1 MRFLTRIFRKLRKPP
16 NEVVRIEPVEHI
28 EPEAVSSSLMLTV
41 ANDEKQ
47 AEGDAGTSAYEQQ
60 EEPAVYYGS
69 KLPFHKRMLSFGK
82 KQSIRKPKSGD
93 RAASKEKRA
102 ARQAEE
108 GIGNHRAVL
117 DADPFAF
124 KTAARRNAFF
134 LRFFV
139 VYSTAATL
147 AIIVLVST
155 ISELFPLKTTEFAL
169 LRVDPNDDRIYSVE
183 PVSVK
188 VPGYELM
195 VEKIARR
202 YVRDILAIDDVTQNE
217 RFNRVRRYSDSDFF
231 NAYLKANKDLISR
244 ALGDGLNRSITVV
257 GANKIVRYDDIYQFV
272 VEFIQTDKIGRDKP
286 KKRHLR
292 AYLELEPRQQDVQEV
307 DKFENPLGIRV
318 LNMAVKEEPTKNE

>member
-1 MRFLTRIFRKLRKPP
+1 MRFLTRLFRRLRKPP
-16 NEVVRIEPVEHI
+16 DQVVRIEPVERV

-47 AEGDAGTSAYEQQ
+47 VGGDVGTSAYEQQ
-60 EEPAVYYGS
+60 EDPAVYYGS
-69 KLPFHKRMLSFGK
+69 KLPFHKRILSFGK
-82 KQSIRKPKSGD
+82 KQSTRKPKSDD
-93 RAASKEKRA
+93 REKGA
-102 ARQAEE
+102 VRQAEE

-117 DADPFAF
+117 TADPFAF